1 MIKLNLKVMN
11 QDIKFG
17 CSTLGKYTTVKI
29 NAKIDTENLN
39 SLKETYSDWLE
50 FVDNGRYGV
59 RIEGVLP
66 TSHKDIFLGHDL
78 RIAILNSKASRLYQE
93 VSDIRVRFNYPVETN
108 TCWTKA
114 NLDEI

>member
-1 MIKLNLKVMN
+1 MN
-11 QDIKFG
+11 RDIKFG
-17 CSTLGKYTTVKI
+17 CSVIGNYTTVKI
-29 NAKIDTENLN
+29 NAKIDDCNLN
-39 SLKETYSDWLE
+39 NLKETYRDWLV

-66 TSHKDIFLGHDL
+66 NSHATTFFGHDL
-78 RIAILNSKASRLYQE
+78 RIAILRSKASRLWQE
-93 VSDIRVRFNYPVETN
+93 AIDVRVRFNYPVETN